1 MRIVFPSPISISIQ
15 HPFFWQTSVIFPCTL
30 IFKESVEPIVFR
42 RAMDSMAPS
51 SEIESPKMNFGVFSP
66 VPGSFSAVCVQEI
79 LKRKINEDINEKRN
93 RVILFFYKT
102 TQFLL
107 KCDLRQISK

>member
-1 MRIVFPSPISISIQ
+1 MEKYV
-15 HPFFWQTSVIFPCTL
+15 
-30 IFKESVEPIVFR
+30 
-42 RAMDSMAPS
+42 S
-51 SEIESPKMNFGVFSP
+51 SEVKPKKSLEELRREGV
-66 VPGSFSAVCVQEI
+66 E

-107 KCDLRQISK
+107 KCDLRQISKCY